1 MIKVSENLKNN
12 LSNLFLY
19 KPTQEYDFNL
29 PESQNIKTA
38 DNSVVNNA
46 EELDDLSLQQKIY
59 PSLSVN
65 LDYLKVK
72 YNALISKDINNR
84 EFTLSIK
91 DKKYSAFLFYI
102 DGMIDAKNINDFIL
116 EPLMGLDKSANI
128 DNKEKVAV
136 TNTISVKKIKKFN
149 LEDYIYNSLIPQN
162 SIKKAKDFKE
172 VVSAIN
178 MGNCA
183 LFVDTLNIAFT
194 IEVKGYAFRN
204 ISKPEN
210 EIVIRGSHESF
221 VENLRTN
228 TSLLRRII
236 NNENLIIE
244 ETNVGKI
251 TRTAVSIC
259 YLKNITN
266 NDLIAEVKYRI
277 NNIDVDYLL
286 SAGQLEQLIQDNSK
300 VAFPQIII
308 TERPD
313 KACNHL
319 LEGRVI
325 VLLNG
330 APYAL
335 IMPAFFTDF
344 LSTPEDYN
352 LKYQYSNLLK
362 ILRILAFIITLL
374 LPGVYVA
381 VSNFHHELLPTEL
394 LFAIAASR
402 EAVPFHILFEIILM
416 EVSFELIRE
425 AGIRVPSPIGPT
437 IGIVGA
443 LILGEAAVSANIIS
457 PILIIIVAFTGI
469 CSFALPDYSLS
480 FTLRIYRFAYIV
492 LGYLLGFVGI
502 GVGLFIQ
509 FAILANLKSFGVSY
523 LTPYLPVTNFT
534 ANTTYFMHPIWL
546 REKRTDALNTK
557 RPKSQSHISMSWKK
571 DK

>member
-1 MIKVSENLKNN
+1 MIKISEKFKNN

-19 KPTQEYDFNL
+19 KPTQEYDFSL
-29 PESQNIKTA
+29 PETQNIKSE
-38 DNSVVNNA
+38 DNNVINNS
-46 EELDDLSLQQKIY
+46 EELDDLPLQQKIY

-72 YNALISKDINNR
+72 YNSLISKDINFR
-84 EFTLSIK
+84 EFVLSIK
-91 DKKYSAFLFYI
+91 DKKYSAFIFYI

-116 EPLMGLDKSANI
+116 EPLMGLDKSTSI
-128 DNKEKVAV
+128 DNQEKVAV

-162 SIKKAKDFKE
+162 SIKKAKEFKD
-172 VVSAIN
+172 VVSAVN

-210 EIVIRGSHESF
+210 EIVIRGSHEAF

-228 TSLLRRII
+228 TSLIRRII
-236 NNENLIIE
+236 NNENLVIE

-251 TRTAVSIC
+251 TRTKVSIC

-266 NDLIAEVKYRI
+266 NDLVAEVKYRI
-277 NNIDVDYLL
+277 NNINVDYLL
-286 SAGQLEQLIQDNSK
+286 SAGQLEQLIQDDSK

-308 TERPD
+308 TERSD
-313 KACNHL
+313 KACTHL

-362 ILRILAFIITLL
+362 FIRILAFIIALL

-381 VSNFHHELLPTEL
+381 VSNYHHELLPTEL

-402 EAVPFHILFEIILM
+402 EAIPFHIIFEIILM

-425 AGIRVPSPIGPT
+425 AGLRVPSPIGPT

-457 PILIIIVAFTGI
+457 PILIIIVALTGI
-469 CSFALPDYSLS
+469 CSFAIPDYSLS
-480 FTLRIYRFAYIV
+480 FTLRIYRFAYIA
-492 LGYLLGFVGI
+492 LGYLLGLVGI

-509 FAILANLKSFGVSY
+509 FAILANLKSYGVSY

-534 ANTTYFMHPIWL
+534 SNSSYFMHPIWL
-546 REKRTDALNTK
+546 RENRTDALNTK
-557 RPKSQSHISMSWKK
+557 KPKSQSHISMAWKK
-571 DK
+571 NK